1 MELGRKMF
9 GVFTS
14 LMLAGV
20 LVISG
25 CGGKDN
31 SADANGDSSK
41 SGKGSGKLVV
51 YSALNEDDTVQIQK
65 KFKEDTGIEIEYLRL
80 NSAGEA
86 STRVQA
92 EKNAP
97 KADILVG
104 GSVEF
109 YTPLADQDL
118 LVNYN
123 SPNAADLNAMFNDPD
138 GFWQGWYMGVLAIA
152 LNKERFDK
160 ELSPNGIKEPTTWED
175 LRDPSYKNVL
185 IMPNPATAG
194 SGYIFTATQVFRLGE
209 DKAWDYVKDL
219 TANVHHYV
227 ASGGDVVNLTATGE
241 FLAGMHWAHDIIKSG
256 KKGYPIQAVIPEET
270 AFEIGGAAIIKNGAN
285 TDNAKKFIDWLL
297 TKEIQEMSTQMSSR
311 YSVRTEVAPPEG
323 MPAMDALKLIDYDR
337 AKAAEMKEAVIK
349 KFEEL
354 SGGK

>member
-1 MELGRKMF
+1 MVMGRKMV

-14 LMLAGV
+14 LVLAGV

-31 SADANGDSSK
+31 NASANGESNNP
-41 SGKGSGKLVV
+41 GKGSGKLVV

-65 KFKEDTGIEIEYLRL
+65 QFKEDTGIEIEYLRL

-109 YTPLADQDL
+109 YTPLADQGL
-118 LVNYN
+118 LEKYT
-123 SPNAADLNAMFNDPD
+123 SPNADGLDTMFNDPD
-138 GFWQGWYMGVLAIA
+138 GYWQGWYMGVLAIA
-152 LNKERFDK
+152 MNKERFEK
-160 ELSPNGIKEPTTWED
+160 EISPKGVQGPKSWDD
-175 LRDPSYKNVL
+175 LRDPAYKDVL

-194 SGYIFTATQVFRLGE
+194 SGYIFTATQIFRLGE

-219 TANVHHYV
+219 TTNVHHYV

-256 KKGYPIQAVIPEET
+256 KKGYPIEAVIPEET
-270 AFEIGGAAIIKNGAN
+270 AFEIGGAAIIKNGGN

-297 TKEIQEMSTQMSSR
+297 TKETQDMSTQMSSR
-311 YSVRTEVAPPEG
+311 YSVRTDVSPPEG
-323 MPAMDALKLIDYDR
+323 LPAMDALKLVEYDR
-337 AKAAEMKEAVIK
+337 VKAAEMKEGVIK
-349 KFEEL
+349 KFEEF